1 LGEVGVMLV
10 EEVLDVV
17 ILAVVLLLPP
27 EVSLGELLMD
37 AQALLGRRVDV
48 VTPGGLHPA
57 LRDRVLAEAVEL

>member
-1 LGEVGVMLV
+1 MLL
-10 EEVLDVV
+10 EDVLDVV
-17 ILAVVLLLPP
+17 IVAVVLLLQ
-27 EVSLGELLMD
+27 VSLGELLMD